1 MQLHYGIISC
11 ASITDRFLHGIL
23 ANGDSIEAIASR
35 NITKAQI
42 KAKQFSIPKAYGSY
56 EEVYQDPNVNIVY
69 ISNNNANHAKEI
81 KRALFHHKH
90 VVCEK
95 PLALDPDNAKALF
108 YYARKQNCFLMEAQK
123 SLFLPAILDVHRII
137 QTKQLGE
144 LHQVSLC
151 SSFPN
156 PNVSWMHDPKQ
167 GGVVYG
173 SANYT
178 IELLDYLLEPSKI
191 HVNALGT
198 KEESGTCDRVS
209 ISMIMDNV
217 LINSTISMKGDTQ
230 KKAIFYFTNGYV
242 EVPLYWKARE
252 YRIICQNHVKRV
264 LYPCPYEM
272 QYEAA
277 HIHACIAQ
285 GLLESPVMSAQRS
298 TICCQLVE
306 QIIHQIEKNC

>member
-23 ANGDSIEAIASR
+23 ENDDIIEAIASR
-35 NITKAQI
+35 SITKAQE

-56 EEVYQDPNVNIVY
+56 EEVYKDPDVDVVY
-69 ISNNNANHAKEI
+69 ISNNNANHVKEI
-81 KRALFHHKH
+81 KQALSYRKH
-90 VVCEK
+90 VICEK
-95 PLALDPDNAKALF
+95 PIALNPEDGKDLF
-108 YYARKQNCFLMEAQK
+108 YYARKQGCFLMEAQK
-123 SLFLPAILDVHRII
+123 SLFLPAIQDIYQII
-137 QTKQLGE
+137 QTKQLGK

-156 PNVSWMHDPKQ
+156 PDVSWMHDPKQ

-178 IELLDYLLEPSKI
+178 IELLDYLLEPSRI
-191 HVNALGT
+191 HVSALGT
-198 KEESGTCDRVS
+198 KEENGTCDRVS
-209 ISMIMDNV
+209 ISMLMDDV
-217 LINSTISMKGDTQ
+217 LINSTISMKSDT
-230 KKAIFYFTNGYV
+230 KKQAIFYFTNGYI

-252 YRIICQNHVKRV
+252 YRIISQDQVKRV
-264 LYPCPYEM
+264 IYPCLYEM
-272 QYEAA
+272 KYEVA
-277 HIHACIAQ
+277 HIHACITQ

-298 TICCQLVE
+298 TICCQLVD